1 MAECVYCRSYT
12 QMYISGSPVCIE
24 CAEDLRLGH
33 KPGYR
38 ESTQDAES
46 SETALRPATPNPPV
60 VLRVGQP
67 ASPPSKAH

>member
-33 KPGYR
+33 KPGYQ
-38 ESTQDAES
+38 ESAQDAES
-46 SETALRPATPNPPV
+46 RE
-60 VLRVGQP
+60 
-67 ASPPSKAH
+67 ASL